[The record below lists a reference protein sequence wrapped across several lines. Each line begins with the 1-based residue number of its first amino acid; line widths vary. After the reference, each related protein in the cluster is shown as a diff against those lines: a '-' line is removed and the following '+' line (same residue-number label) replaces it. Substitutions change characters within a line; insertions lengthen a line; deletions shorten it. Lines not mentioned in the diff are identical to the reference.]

1 MIELKQFAGGG
12 LNQDVDENFLKPN
25 DWTYALNIRNTD
37 RLQSND
43 GVISNIL
50 GNSLISYTLPAGVN
64 KCIGNYSNEQNKKHY
79 AFIYNSNSYHSI
91 IEFDAK
97 LNTITKVL
105 ENITDTGGNAI
116 LNFQQYELINGVG
129 IVDNKYLFFTDGYNP
144 PRSINID
151 KAKSTVG
158 WYTTSASISL
168 IKPPPQSLIIPAYA
182 SDVDNPTTAS
192 NRLKNQLFQFRYLYV
207 YDDGSRSAWSS
218 ISALPLPALELNQSV
233 DTTPYKNNQI
243 WLTFDIGTKY
253 VKTIEIAA
261 LAQGAL
267 PSGQTNDW
275 FTILSVDRDYLTT
288 YPGVEQFLADG
299 NNCTYKFFNDAL
311 YQSVDILETDLAY
324 DFVPLKSKCLDVVN
338 GNVLVLG
345 NNTEGYDNIS
355 QSLSTFN
362 VELGVSYSAPST
374 NPLVGVAD
382 GTGLAFQFSGV
393 PVGNGSAYPASDQI
407 VATWT
412 TPNPL
417 GPPNPPLS
425 QSFTWVVP
433 ALFSGDLY
441 SSIVDFGIDLAA
453 DSLAK
458 DGSNYYVYSDVQQT
472 GPNSVRLTFTKVGS
486 PLNLNATVSNSPN
499 FVNSVPAYKTN
510 SKYQFGLVYYDEFN
524 RSSYV
529 QTNDRLSSTSG
540 GCVVKTSSWGATSG
554 YTPVISWT
562 IKHTAPPWATKYQ
575 WVRTEQLT
583 HKKFLFWAAS
593 SVVANPSNANLYD
606 LNIASLSAYNVANND
621 SILAY
626 DYSEGDRCTVHRDDV
641 GWRSGYDVNVTNFV
655 ESTGILTIQKATSA
669 SPLSATAN
677 PMLIEIY
684 TPKTRANSSTEN
696 FFYEFAEVYSCSGG
710 VHSVSAGTFRA
721 GDIYDRTRI
730 IASSSYTLED
740 PNFSD
745 FYVSNFSSN
754 GRPNIAAP
762 QAKQLTLPTD
772 IRFSDTYVP
781 NTNINGLNRFY
792 GDAFETYDRVNGSIQ
807 KLAVRD
813 NYLMTFQELKTG
825 YIPIA
830 QSIIEDQGVGNQANV
845 AISNKLLNK
854 IRYFG
859 GDYGIGTNPESFVRF
874 AGTMYFADP
883 NRNEVLRVRDGLQ
896 SVSKLGMDSYFTSK
910 LSYTKNITNAKIIGS
925 YDPRYNEYI
934 LTFRYPAPYEANQ
947 ETVAFNE
954 DINRWTTFYSF
965 LPESGG
971 YIYNQ
976 YITYQNGRLYTHNTN
991 SVYNNFYGVQWSSI
1005 VELTYNASP
1014 ALIKSFIGV
1023 MQQGNVVWSAS
1034 DITTNIN
1041 QHSSLIGSDF
1051 SYKEGVWFSSL
1062 LRDDMS
1068 PGGLINGDD
1077 LKGNWIKYRLASA
1090 ATNKI
1095 DLLSVDTR
1103 HIPSYQGLK

>member
-91 IEFDAK
+91 IEFDAT

-151 KAKSTVG
+151 KAKSTVD

-168 IKPPPQSLIIPAYA
+168 IKPPPKSLIIPIYKDDTNQ
-182 SDVDNPTTAS
+182 STSS

-218 ISALPLPALELNQSV
+218 ISALPLPPLEINSSI

-311 YQSVDILETDLAY
+311 YQSVDVQEVDLPY

-355 QSLSTFN
+355 QSISTFN
-362 VELGVSYSAPST
+362 VQLDVSYVSNGIEYLS
-374 NPLVGVAD
+374 VSD
-382 GTGLAFQFSGV
+382 QTGLAFQFSGV
-393 PVGNGSAYPASDQI
+393 PIGDGTLQNSDVISADWLTLTGRKSYSYSIPAIYSGNLLGAITNFGQSL
-407 VATWT
+407 AT
-412 TPNPL
+412 N
-417 GPPNPPLS
+417 S
-425 QSFTWVVP
+425 QSQ
-433 ALFSGDLY
+433 
-441 SSIVDFGIDLAA
+441 
-453 DSLAK
+453 
-458 DGSNYYVYSDVQQT
+458 DGSNYYVFSSATQT
-472 GPNSVRLTFTKVGS
+472 TPNSVRLVFTSVGTTN
-486 PLNLNATVSNSPN
+486 NLNFTITNSP
-499 FVNSVPAYKTN
+499 VSQKSKPGYKTN

-529 QTNDRLSSTSG
+529 QTNDRLASTSG
-540 GCVVKTSSWGATSG
+540 GCVVKTDSWGAASG
-554 YTPVISWT
+554 NTPNISWT
-562 IKHTAPPWATKYQ
+562 IKHSAPTWATQYQ

-593 SVVANPSNANLYD
+593 SVSSNISNSNLYD
-606 LNIASLSAYNVANND
+606 LNIASLSAYNFANNN

-626 DYSEGDRCTVHRDDV
+626 DYNEGDRCTIHRDDL
-641 GWRSGYDVNVTNFV
+641 GWRSAYDVSVTNFE
-655 ESTGILTIQKATSA
+655 ESTGVLTIQKSFSA
-669 SPLSATAN
+669 SALSATGN
-677 PMLIEIY
+677 PILLEIY

-696 FFYEFAEVYSCSGG
+696 FFYEFGQVYSCSGG
-710 VHSVSAGTFRA
+710 VHSALTGLFSS
-721 GDIYDRTRI
+721 GDIYDKSRI
-730 IASSSYTLED
+730 IPSASGRQPNQNTYVLED

-896 SVSKLGMDSYFTSK
+896 SVSKLGMDSYFTGK